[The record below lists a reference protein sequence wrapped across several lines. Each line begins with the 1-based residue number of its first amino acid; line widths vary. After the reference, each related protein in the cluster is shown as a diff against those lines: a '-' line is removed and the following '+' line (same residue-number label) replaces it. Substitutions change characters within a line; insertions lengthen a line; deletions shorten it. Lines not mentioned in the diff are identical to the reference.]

1 MKIAKLIIGIG
12 QHRYSRWLTNVNS
25 GVNFLVSVFELFE
38 IHILLLLK

>member
-12 QHRYSRWLTNVNS
+12 QYRYSLWLTDVNS
-25 GVNFLVSVFELFE
+25 VANFLVSVFELFE